1 MKNTK
6 ITDHPAFT
14 KSWIPLL
21 GMIMTALTL
30 SCSGVKSLAKETP
43 KPFEGLEE
51 TGTFFS
57 PVPRNQGF
65 THDGKFWYISP
76 DHSTIEKRRLDDFE
90 LIESVTHPDKIGGL
104 FYDPIRDEILTC
116 SGEYQWGG
124 KAFISRINKDNL
136 EKIEHIDISAH
147 TKQGVNAIVRLGNK
161 IYVGETAVGSSN
173 KPKSWY
179 EFDTDFNFVDTVYTH
194 ITDKGEYDW
203 QDATVIGKTIYA
215 TDHEGFVYA
224 FRAGRNGKLTSSD
237 RYDSSRK
244 YAEGITRIDNRFY
257 IWKKGTGIVT
267 AELKEK

>member
-1 MKNTK
+1 MKNSKT
-6 ITDHPAFT
+6 TCYPTFT
-14 KSWIPLL
+14 KAWIPLL
-21 GMIMTALTL
+21 GIITALTF
-30 SCSGVKSLAKETP
+30 SCSGSNFLSNKTPRPFTGLA
-43 KPFEGLEE
+43 E

-65 THDGKFWYISP
+65 THDGKYWYISP

-90 LIESVTHPDKIGGL
+90 LIESATHPDKIGGL

-116 SGEYQWGG
+116 SGEYKWGG

-136 EKIEHIDISAH
+136 EEIEHIDISAH
-147 TKQGVNAIVRLGNK
+147 TKQGVNAIVRLGDK

-179 EFDTDFNFVDTVYTH
+179 EFDMDFNFVDTVYTH
-194 ITDKGEYDW
+194 ITNKGEYDW
-203 QDATVIGKTIYA
+203 QDATVIGETIYA

-224 FRAGRNGKLTSSD
+224 FHVARDGKLISSD
-237 RYDSSRK
+237 RYDSSGG
-244 YAEGITRIDNRFY
+244 YMEGITQKNNQFY

-267 AELKEK
+267 AELKE